1 MHARRETAQRTVLPG
16 RRDPHGAERRVSKLL
31 PAQAGGEKLCGILR
45 RTLEEN
51 GMARRLPRRVAPEV
65 WESAVGA
72 QIAARAQPTVLSGG
86 TLHLLVQDH
95 RWRDQ
100 LDAAR
105 ELLLERLN
113 GKLGDGAVRA
123 LQFGLAHQG
132 ALDQARRRA
141 GFSSEPT
148 PRRAVEP
155 SGVLG
160 ASRLDPTL
168 REGLLRAAEAAQRRR
183 P

>member
-1 MHARRETAQRTVLPG
+1 MTRFGLRRRA
-16 RRDPHGAERRVSKLL
+16 
-31 PAQAGGEKLCGILR
+31 EKLCGVLHR
-45 RTLEEN
+45 ALQEN
-51 GMARRLPRRVAPEV
+51 GMARRLPRRVTPEV

-105 ELLLERLN
+105 TILLERLN
-113 GKLGDGAVRA
+113 GKLGKGAVRA
-123 LQFGLAHQG
+123 LQFGLAHEG
-132 ALDQARRRA
+132 ALDEPRRRA
-141 GFSSEPT
+141 GFSPELP
-148 PRRAVEP
+148 PPPAVEP

-160 ASRLDPTL
+160 SAQLDPSL
-168 REGLLRAAEAAQRRR
+168 RDGLLRAAEAARRRR

>member
-1 MHARRETAQRTVLPG
+1 MTRFGLRRRA
-16 RRDPHGAERRVSKLL
+16 
-31 PAQAGGEKLCGILR
+31 EKLCGVLHR
-45 RTLEEN
+45 ALQEN
-51 GMARRLPRRVAPEV
+51 GMARRLPRRVTPEV

-105 ELLLERLN
+105 TILIERLN
-113 GKLGDGAVRA
+113 GKLGKGAVRA
-123 LQFGLAHQG
+123 LQFGLAHEG
-132 ALDQARRRA
+132 ALDEPRRRA
-141 GFSSEPT
+141 GFFPELP
-148 PRRAVEP
+148 PPPAVEP

-160 ASRLDPTL
+160 AAQLDPAL
-168 REGLLRAAEAAQRRR
+168 REGLLRAAEAARRRR